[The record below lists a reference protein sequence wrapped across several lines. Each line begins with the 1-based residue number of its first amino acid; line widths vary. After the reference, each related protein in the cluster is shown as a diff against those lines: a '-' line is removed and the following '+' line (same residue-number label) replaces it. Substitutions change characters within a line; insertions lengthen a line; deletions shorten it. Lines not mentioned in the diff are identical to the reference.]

1 MKTRLLPL
9 FVFLSIVAIN
19 TSCRSISQGKRLSKC
34 EFRLESLQNIR
45 LANVQIDK
53 VKKLTDLNL
62 LDAGK
67 ITLAFARNSSLPM
80 DMTVNIEVKNP
91 NSKTAGLNELK
102 WILYID
108 DIKMAEGESKQ
119 RFEVPANGSNIL
131 PLAVNLDLKK
141 ALQGKSRSALLKFAF
156 NLAGFG
162 KEATRVKVRAK
173 PSFKVLGGTIRYPGY
188 IKVTREFTSD

>member
-1 MKTRLLPL
+1 MKKLQLHILVLLSVIAL
-9 FVFLSIVAIN
+9 N
-19 TSCRSISQGKRLSKC
+19 TSCRSIRQGKALSKC
-34 EFRLESLQNIR
+34 EFRLESLENIR

-53 VKKLTDLNL
+53 VKSITDLNL

-80 DMTVNIEVKNP
+80 DMVVNIEVKNP

-108 DIKMAEGESKQ
+108 DVQMAEGESIQ
-119 RFEVPANGSNIL
+119 RFEVPPNGSNIL
-131 PLAVNLDLKK
+131 PLNVNLDLKK
-141 ALQGKSRSALLKFAF
+141 AFKGKSRSALLRFAF
-156 NLAGFG
+156 NMAGFG
-162 KEATRVKVRAK
+162 KTASRVKVRAK

-188 IKVTREFTSD
+188 IKITREFSSD

>member
-9 FVFLSIVAIN
+9 FLFLSLATLNI
-19 TSCRSISQGKRLSKC
+19 SCRSISQGKRLSRC
-34 EFRLESLQNIR
+34 EFRLESLQNIK
-45 LANVQIDK
+45 LANVKIDE
-53 VKKLTDLNL
+53 VKGITDLSL

-67 ITLAFARNSSLPM
+67 ITLALARNSSLPM
-80 DMTVNIEVKNP
+80 HMTVNIEVKNP
-91 NSKTAGLNELK
+91 NKKTAGLNELK

-108 DIKMAEGESKQ
+108 DIQMAEGESVQ
-119 RFEVPANGSNIL
+119 RFEVPGNGTNIL
-131 PLAVNLDLKK
+131 PLEVDLDLKK
-141 ALQGKSRSALLKFAF
+141 ALKGKSRSALLKFAF

>member
-1 MKTRLLPL
+1 MKKLFPLL
-9 FVFLSIVAIN
+9 FVLVGLVAIN
-19 TSCRSISQGKRLSKC
+19 TSCRSISQGKRLSRC
-34 EFRLESLQNIR
+34 EFRLESLQNIK

-53 VKKLTDLNL
+53 VKSITDLNL

-108 DIKMAEGESKQ
+108 DIQMAEGQSTQ
-119 RFEVPANGSNIL
+119 RFEVPANGTSIL
-131 PLAVNLDLKK
+131 PLNVNLDLKK
-141 ALQGKSRSALLKFAF
+141 ALQGKSRDALLKFAF

-162 KEATRVKVRAK
+162 RRASRVKVRAK

-188 IKVTREFTSD
+188 IKITREFSSE